1 MANKKIYK
9 NRLSLPIF
17 DNKGMGNGNG
27 IAYVPNIIR
36 GGSAIPIGNNM
47 FFMKGKSHNQGGI
60 DIGKDLEVERNEVV
74 QNGKFGTR
82 VFSSVPFLRGV
93 SPAQR
98 VLQGENPDAVFAAQ
112 ENWKRINKI
121 NDDGSRKAALGINL
135 FRPNSFKVQELPID
149 NFLANSINRE
159 IETPEVPTYVLKDDE
174 KPVGKKVNSNDI
186 GGGRLYNGY
195 AVDNHEGENVNG
207 VGGGRV
213 YNNTPTSTTHAIPR
227 KNKYT
232 EEEIYNQRKTGLDLA
247 LDELNVP
254 FKDREKYYNLLI
266 PQSVLEPG
274 WTIPSDNNYF
284 GHLKTVNGKRV
295 KIKYNNPKD
304 AWLAHI
310 KNLNRKWPNWITAN
324 NQKEYFDI
332 INNEALGLHTLQDW
346 EDYVAK
352 NPTKNA
358 YIYAP
363 AWENNIQ
370 QYVDSLSN
378 ISNKFNKYKAFGGDK
393 TYVAPKW
400 AQDSYKKYGKV
411 VIGGEPL
418 GIGLGAGRI
427 GTFTGLMRNNLLR
440 SAFRNFKKYGSR
452 ASTIIKDS
460 YYDLT
465 DALARPFI
473 RSEKAYKTFKKVRGI
488 GYDTLF
494 GDRRLDGTVKTGKG
508 DFEFFSNL
516 SRLPITFN
524 ETNNIING
532 EKQFGG
538 MKLNIFNLGGL
549 SRSKD
554 YGSKDKPYP
563 SVDKNDFAGGGRSYP
578 IPTRADAVDA
588 LRLAGLHHRSDVR
601 AKVYAKYPDLRKK
614 AAAGT
619 DIKFDMYN
627 GTPNNNDG
635 LVVGDN
641 LSFNQAF
648 GTARRAGFHTFT
660 WRGKKYTTELADS
673 SVDNNTYEGGTL
685 PDLVVTGNRGR
696 NANTILLREQ
706 NEDKLNENNKTPIIA
721 ENNTSNKKQSNSS
734 AGLNS
739 KIIDII
745 AGSTVGKWFRNKKF
759 NWTPTPREDYNPAE
773 HPSRNIFVEGM
784 KKQIEFNDAL
794 KRDWNKYK
802 ESRKNNSIRTNVLG
816 RREIPT
822 PGTFDGGEFGGGGA
836 GSKFGYTP
844 KKDKDEEYKFIPV
857 PVSVKRTFNEAFAD
871 ARKKGLK
878 TFDFNGKKY
887 TTELG
892 NNPKS
897 QSAGNRRF
905 ESRLDI
911 ALIPIKKKEENKKG
925 TNEDI
930 IKKVNAVID
939 KHPGFGGGGAGSK
952 FSFGGRKIAKNGIYT
967 PEEIANITDEEL
979 LRRIIDPTTDPLWSR
994 SKYNPNSYNYSFIED
1009 RLSRRKRNKAVEAA
1023 RNRLSELRPSISVDR
1038 ARELFRGDSS
1048 KNVPEFYQREDRPM
1062 FETNPLVSRFY
1073 NYGWSHN
1080 AGAEVPYLINST
1092 NVNNISNTSTPVQTS
1107 TSRQVAK
1114 TATQKNNIPAVSP
1127 AAQRIL
1133 DNAELAPYQ
1142 NFSHPTLAE
1151 VAGRYPISE
1160 RVGSST
1166 SVTPIS
1172 SSTGNGTNPADV
1184 EAVRSGNFKAID
1196 NDRYVPIHTT
1206 TEDWVGLGANL
1217 LGSIGSYLGTR
1228 AMLNRYPMPSKPVP
1242 AIAQK
1247 LKTRFNINSALD
1259 QIREQAGTLGR
1270 MVDNNTAS
1278 SRVAQ
1283 ARKQGISNN
1292 ATAST
1297 NQQYNQKENIE
1308 TQLINQDIMN
1318 RQRVGLY
1325 NNQVYNNWLD
1335 NLFNTRRY
1343 VADAKIGN
1351 FNNVLSGANQSVQ
1364 DLLGRIEGRNALGRN
1379 LIFMQAAYPDV
1390 NWRNIF
1396 QNNRELARSF
1406 GFRFLNN

>member
-1 MANKKIYK
+1 M
-9 NRLSLPIF
+9 
-17 DNKGMGNGNG
+17 
-27 IAYVPNIIR
+27 
-36 GGSAIPIGNNM
+36 
-47 FFMKGKSHNQGGI
+47 
-60 DIGKDLEVERNEVV
+60 
-74 QNGKFGTR
+74 
-82 VFSSVPFLRGV
+82 
-93 SPAQR
+93 
-98 VLQGENPDAVFAAQ
+98 
-112 ENWKRINKI
+112 
-121 NDDGSRKAALGINL
+121 
-135 FRPNSFKVQELPID
+135 
-149 NFLANSINRE
+149 
-159 IETPEVPTYVLKDDE
+159 
-174 KPVGKKVNSNDI
+174 
-186 GGGRLYNGY
+186 
-195 AVDNHEGENVNG
+195 
-207 VGGGRV
+207 
-213 YNNTPTSTTHAIPR
+213 
-227 KNKYT
+227 
-232 EEEIYNQRKTGLDLA
+232 DLA

-310 KNLNRKWPNWITAN
+310 KNLNRKWPSWITAN

-400 AQDSYKKYGKV
+400 AQDSYNKYGKV

-418 GIGLGAGRI
+418 GIGLGVGRV

-440 SAFRNFKKYGSR
+440 NVFRNFKKYGSK
-452 ASTIIKDS
+452 ASTIIQNS

-465 DALARPFI
+465 DALAKPFI
-473 RSEKAYKTFKKVRGI
+473 RSEKAYKTFKKIRGI
-488 GYDTLF
+488 GYDTFF
-494 GDRRLDGTVKTGKG
+494 GDRNLDGAVKTGKG
-508 DFEFFSNL
+508 DFEFFSDL

-524 ETNNIING
+524 ETNNIVNG

-538 MKLNIFNLGGL
+538 MKFKDRHKAAMGWDDDINAIPQDNTKVAKIVNFPHKDENLNISYKDLVPILGTYRDIKRTIKNPSVGNFIASGLGLAGDIGMLFGVGSGLKALSASNRINKINKINRLKGLKAEQIYNKHFIPKQGHFVTIAPTEASIIRGLAAMSADYPEEKRLGGL

-614 AAAGT
+614 AAAGA
-619 DIKFDMYN
+619 DVKFDMYN

-794 KRDWNKYK
+794 KRDWDKYK

-857 PVSVKRTFNEAFAD
+857 PVSVRRTFNEAFAD

-905 ESRLDI
+905 ENRLDI

-939 KHPGFGGGGAGSK
+939 KHPGFGGGGLLAEEK
-952 FSFGGRKIAKNGIYT
+952 LLKMEYILQKKLLILLTKNYL
-967 PEEIANITDEEL
+967 EEL
-979 LRRIIDPTTDPLWSR
+979 
-994 SKYNPNSYNYSFIED
+994 
-1009 RLSRRKRNKAVEAA
+1009 
-1023 RNRLSELRPSISVDR
+1023 
-1038 ARELFRGDSS
+1038 
-1048 KNVPEFYQREDRPM
+1048 
-1062 FETNPLVSRFY
+1062 
-1073 NYGWSHN
+1073 
-1080 AGAEVPYLINST
+1080 
-1092 NVNNISNTSTPVQTS
+1092 
-1107 TSRQVAK
+1107 
-1114 TATQKNNIPAVSP
+1114 
-1127 AAQRIL
+1127 
-1133 DNAELAPYQ
+1133 
-1142 NFSHPTLAE
+1142 
-1151 VAGRYPISE
+1151 
-1160 RVGSST
+1160 
-1166 SVTPIS
+1166 
-1172 SSTGNGTNPADV
+1172 
-1184 EAVRSGNFKAID
+1184 
-1196 NDRYVPIHTT
+1196 
-1206 TEDWVGLGANL
+1206 
-1217 LGSIGSYLGTR
+1217 
-1228 AMLNRYPMPSKPVP
+1228 
-1242 AIAQK
+1242 
-1247 LKTRFNINSALD
+1247 
-1259 QIREQAGTLGR
+1259 
-1270 MVDNNTAS
+1270 
-1278 SRVAQ
+1278 
-1283 ARKQGISNN
+1283 
-1292 ATAST
+1292 
-1297 NQQYNQKENIE
+1297 
-1308 TQLINQDIMN
+1308 
-1318 RQRVGLY
+1318 
-1325 NNQVYNNWLD
+1325 
-1335 NLFNTRRY
+1335 
-1343 VADAKIGN
+1343 
-1351 FNNVLSGANQSVQ
+1351 
-1364 DLLGRIEGRNALGRN
+1364 
-1379 LIFMQAAYPDV
+1379 
-1390 NWRNIF
+1390 
-1396 QNNRELARSF
+1396 
-1406 GFRFLNN
+1406 